1 MPSGTTGEES
11 ATVTA
16 QSYGRADASG
26 HRRDGS
32 VLAGAWLLLAAART
46 IGPRLSGDV
55 HPDLVAPWSPLRLA
69 LAAACAA
76 MLVLSTSRMR
86 APTALLIVVAVGTVL
101 GAIGWADHSR
111 VDRGVWSGTATV
123 VGDVEWRSGTARG
136 VLSLDGRRHW
146 VLAGGTAGR
155 ALARAQPG
163 ERLHAEGVRIPL
175 TGDGLVRGT
184 SRHVVGRFEPVAIT
198 SFGAQPP
205 ALQRSATRAR
215 DLLARGASHLP
226 PREASLFLGLAI
238 GDDAGQ
244 PPEMVAAFRA
254 AGLSHLTAVSGQ
266 NVAYV
271 LALAAPLL
279 ARRAPAARTV
289 MSIALLGWFVVVT
302 RAEPSVVRAA
312 TMAAVGVVAR
322 SRGFEAPAARVL
334 ALTMGGLLVVD
345 PLLSQSVG
353 FVLSCAATTG
363 LVVVSPLIAPL
374 VGGPSWWRAA
384 VSTSLG
390 AQAAVAPVTLAA
402 FGTAPAVALPA
413 NLLAVPVAGAV
424 MLVGMP
430 AAALLGALDAAAE
443 WAGTGIGPLG
453 AMVAWPLGTAVRWV
467 WWVAEVAARAS
478 LPPVLDAACW
488 AAVAATL
495 LLRSVRLRRWPSSSS
510 PAATNG

>member
-1 MPSGTTGEES
+1 MPSGTTGVES
-11 ATVTA
+11 ATGTA
-16 QSYGRADASG
+16 QAYGRAGESG
-26 HRRDGS
+26 HRGDGA

-46 IGPRLSGDV
+46 IGPRLAADV
-55 HPDLVAPWSPLRLA
+55 RPELAAPWSPPRLV
-69 LAAACAA
+69 LAAACTAL
-76 MLVLSTSRMR
+76 LVLAASRMR
-86 APTALLIVVAVGTVL
+86 PSVALLAVVGAGAAL
-101 GAIGWADHSR
+101 GAVGWADHSR
-111 VDRGVWSGTATV
+111 ADRGAWRGTAVV

-146 VLAGGTAGR
+146 VLAGGAAGR

-163 ERLHAEGVRIPL
+163 ERVVAEGFRIPL
-175 TGDGLVRGT
+175 IGDGLVRGA
-184 SRHVVGRFEPVAIT
+184 SRHVVGRFEPVAIAAV
-198 SFGAQPP
+198 GAPPP
-205 ALQRSATRAR
+205 ALHRSATRAR

-226 PREASLFLGLAI
+226 PREAALFLGLAI

-279 ARRAPAARTV
+279 SRRAPAVRTAL
-289 MSIALLGWFVVVT
+289 SLALLGWFVVVT

-312 TMAAVGVVAR
+312 TMAAVGVIAR
-322 SRGFEAPAARVL
+322 SRGFDAPAARVL

-363 LVVVSPLIAPL
+363 LVAVTPRLAPL
-374 VGGPSWWRAA
+374 VGGPSGGRAA

-443 WAGTGIGPLG
+443 WAGTGTAPLG
-453 AMVAWPLGTAVRWV
+453 ALVALPLGAAVRWV
-467 WWVAEVAARAS
+467 WWVAEVASRTS
-478 LPPVLDAACW
+478 LPPALDAACW

-510 PAATNG
+510 PAATSG